1 MVAVAVVV
9 PLSVPVSG
17 VVSAAVWRV
26 SPRRG
31 GRHLGLQLGLE
42 AGVYLRV
49 SCAVLG
55 LVPAAGLSHAPAT
68 GRHGARVTR
77 AVGGVPS

>member
-1 MVAVAVVV
+1 MVA
-9 PLSVPVSG
+9 PLSVSVSG
-17 VVSAAVWRV
+17 VVAAAVWRV

-42 AGVYLRV
+42 AGVGIRVGAGEV